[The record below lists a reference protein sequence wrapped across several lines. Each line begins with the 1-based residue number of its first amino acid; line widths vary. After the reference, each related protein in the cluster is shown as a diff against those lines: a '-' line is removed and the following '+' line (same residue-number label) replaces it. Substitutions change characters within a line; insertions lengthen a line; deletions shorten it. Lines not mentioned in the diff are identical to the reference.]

1 MQHFSYKN
9 QISFSIN
16 FYCLKKPFPSKKAP
30 LSMCVPW
37 QRKGSCPQSKLTF
50 AISCFAKPWS
60 VSSRCL
66 LLNEKSELVA
76 NPVMPSLRIAAVPLA
91 FYQKNH
97 PHCRAPHPCCS
108 WDWCRFKYLGVLLVP
123 GRQWQRVK
131 APRKRPGG
139 RREEI
144 FQGRTTRSKGAAR
157 ESAALAPHG
166 AAAQPGWG
174 RPLLPQPR
182 CQQPQG
188 PAPPLPRAD
197 SEGGKTL
204 RWRGAEGPRSGQGRG
219 RAALRALTPPRSPL
233 SARPGYLT
241 PLTWPETKP

>member
-1 MQHFSYKN
+1 
-9 QISFSIN
+9 
-16 FYCLKKPFPSKKAP
+16 
-30 LSMCVPW
+30 MCVPW

-66 LLNEKSELVA
+66 LLNEKSELVV

-91 FYQKNH
+91 FYQKTILIVGLLI
-97 PHCRAPHPCCS
+97 PAAPGTGVALN
-108 WDWCRFKYLGVLLVP
+108 RKYLGVLLVP
-123 GRQWQRVK
+123 GRQCQRVK

-144 FQGRTTRSKGAAR
+144 FQRRTTRSKGAAR

-233 SARPGYLT
+233 SAGPRYLT
-241 PLTWPETKP
+241 PLTRPETKP